1 MTIKYAIVGAGAMGR
16 EHIRNIEI
24 IDEADVVALSD
35 TNSESLNQSL
45 ALLTK
50 DIPTFNNHHDLIN
63 ANLADAYIVATPNF
77 THLEILKDIT
87 KSNAHLLIEKPLCTT
102 LQDCKEIANLTKSS
116 RNPGREIICQIPMS
130 TIKEIAEKK
139 MDDLNAN
146 DIDQAAKIIAGTAR
160 SMGYKVVQTGKL
172 SVDEKIKKATLIKP
186 TPTEDKEDEKSYEEK
201 TAGTNDKSEE
211 QKK

>member
-1 MTIKYAIVGAGAMGR
+1 MAKEIDGYVKLQIPAGQANPAPPVGPAIGQRGL
-16 EHIRNIEI
+16 NIMEFCK
-24 IDEADVVALSD
+24 A
-35 TNSESLNQSL
+35 
-45 ALLTK
+45 
-50 DIPTFNNHHDLIN
+50 FN
-63 ANLADAYIVATPNF
+63 AKTQ
-77 THLEILKDIT
+77 K
-87 KSNAHLLIEKPLCTT
+87 EKPGMPIPCVVTVYKDKTFQIKIKKPTASHFL
-102 LQDCKEIANLTKSS
+102 KEAANLTKSS

-186 TPTEDKEDEKSYEEK
+186 TPTEDNVDKESAEAQ
-201 TAGTNDKSEE
+201 TADANDKPEE

>member
-1 MTIKYAIVGAGAMGR
+1 MAKKIIGFIKLQIPAGQANPAPPVGPAIGQRGL
-16 EHIRNIEI
+16 NIMEFCK
-24 IDEADVVALSD
+24 V
-35 TNSESLNQSL
+35 
-45 ALLTK
+45 
-50 DIPTFNNHHDLIN
+50 FN
-63 ANLADAYIVATPNF
+63 AKTQ
-77 THLEILKDIT
+77 K
-87 KSNAHLLIEKPLCTT
+87 EKPGMPIPCVVTIYKDKTFKIKVKKPPTSHFL
-102 LQDCKEIANLTKSS
+102 KEAANLTKSS

-186 TPTEDKEDEKSYEEK
+186 TPTENKEDEKSYEEK
-201 TAGTNDKSEE
+201 TAGTDDKSEE